1 MLREILLRLPPR
13 PSSLPLASLV
23 CKRWR
28 SLVAD
33 PRFQRRFRDH
43 HGKPPLL
50 GFFIGRRRSFSFV
63 PTLDRPDR
71 IPEARFT
78 ILLHEDDKTLDSRHG
93 LVLLLSRPLR
103 RLVLWDPVAREQR
116 RLILPLEL
124 DNGQTFIF
132 NGALHR
138 QHVIVEFDL
147 DNQSLAVTEVPATV
161 EPDCRNLWIMPAEDG
176 GLGLIHISQF
186 HGRLWKRKP
195 DSDGLAVWVLYRAI
209 DFDVLR
215 STFGG
220 YSPTLVGVAEESKA
234 IIVVTTCG
242 VFMVYLQSMEF
253 KKLSDEWSSCLHYP
267 FACFYPAVVG
277 TAIVDGHDGDEKLK
291 QCTHFEWLD
300 EYIEQIQLEGA
311 SGELDLPLE
320 AEKFGL
326 GPSRSGALDLA
337 IPLGAPIPLVLLWGT
352 QE

>member
-1 MLREILLRLPPR
+1 MGPRRARAAPADPPTRVGQR
-13 PSSLPLASLV
+13 PDVHLQRGGASPYRGEGCHFQVALIARDRVRTRVSVCLYSSKTGVWSNINSLQLQ
-23 CKRWR
+23 
-28 SLVAD
+28 LVATME
-33 PRFQRRFRDH
+33 RASTLI
-43 HGKPPLL
+43 GNSLSWLL
-50 GFFIGRRRSFSFV
+50 
-63 PTLDRPDR
+63 
-71 IPEARFT
+71 
-78 ILLHEDDKTLDSRHG
+78 
-93 LVLLLSRPLR
+93 
-103 RLVLWDPVAREQR
+103 Q
-116 RLILPLEL
+116 
-124 DNGQTFIF
+124 
-132 NGALHR
+132 LHR

-277 TAIVDGHDGDEKLK
+277 TAIVDGHDGDE
-291 QCTHFEWLD
+291 
-300 EYIEQIQLEGA
+300 
-311 SGELDLPLE
+311 
-320 AEKFGL
+320 
-326 GPSRSGALDLA
+326 
-337 IPLGAPIPLVLLWGT
+337 VLNNI
-352 QE
+352 

>member
-1 MLREILLRLPPR
+1 MSTRGEMSPRRRRTSQPPASLPDDDDMLREILLRLPPR
-13 PSSLPLASLV
+13 PSSLPRASLV

-78 ILLHEDDKTLDSRHG
+78 ILLHEDDKTLDCRHG

-132 NGALHR
+132 NGAVLRRTAAKAAISSTLIGNSLSWLLQLHR

-267 FACFYPAVVG
+267 FACFYPAG
-277 TAIVDGHDGDEKLK
+277 TAIVDGHDGDE
-291 QCTHFEWLD
+291 
-300 EYIEQIQLEGA
+300 
-311 SGELDLPLE
+311 
-320 AEKFGL
+320 
-326 GPSRSGALDLA
+326 
-337 IPLGAPIPLVLLWGT
+337 VLNNI
-352 QE
+352 